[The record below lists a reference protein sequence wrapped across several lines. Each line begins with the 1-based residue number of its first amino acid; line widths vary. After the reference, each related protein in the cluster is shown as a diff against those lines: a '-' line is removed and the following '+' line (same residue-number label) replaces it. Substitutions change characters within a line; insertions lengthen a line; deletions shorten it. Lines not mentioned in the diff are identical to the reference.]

1 MEGQDLS
8 GAFTTEGLNLQHA
21 VLAQSGLSGDVSL
34 ELNQQVSL
42 ADIKGLPLNQTIDSH
57 SQVYNIIILHVNR
70 DSHKL
75 PQMKYASIL
84 GQKPWTCPTCGEVLT
99 NCLESE

>member
-57 SQVYNIIILHVNR
+57 SQVYNIMILHVNR
-70 DSHKL
+70 VFSQVTTNEICLDSRPETLDMSHL
-75 PQMKYASIL
+75 WGGAD
-84 GQKPWTCPTCGEVLT
+84 
-99 NCLESE
+99 